1 MYILH
6 IHCFSSTRTHAERN
20 QIHTVHMYITLTG
33 ADLRFTCRYSE
44 VRLSLTMFSA
54 SRRES
59 RRGETKVLNV
69 LSAAC
74 AKKTNMLRTRAA
86 LTPAHNARE

>member
-1 MYILH
+1 
-6 IHCFSSTRTHAERN
+6 
-20 QIHTVHMYITLTG
+20 
-33 ADLRFTCRYSE
+33 
-44 VRLSLTMFSA
+44 MFSA

-86 LTPAHNARE
+86 LTPAHNARESREEETQPERPWSMVFV